1 MAVVGLID
9 ENRLW
14 FKSVQGISAH
24 GGQRL
29 HSFCDASLRL
39 PRPTLM
45 VVPDTLQAR
54 QGQGGRRGTPHSAA
68 APSWQCRRR
77 VATAAEGS
85 Y

>member
-9 ENRLW
+9 ADRLW
-14 FKSVQGISAH
+14 FKSAQGIAAR
-24 GGQRL
+24 GGRRL

-54 QGQGGRRGTPHSAA
+54 LACSWEWAAGGC
-68 APSWQCRRR
+68 Q
-77 VATAAEGS
+77 
-85 Y
+85 